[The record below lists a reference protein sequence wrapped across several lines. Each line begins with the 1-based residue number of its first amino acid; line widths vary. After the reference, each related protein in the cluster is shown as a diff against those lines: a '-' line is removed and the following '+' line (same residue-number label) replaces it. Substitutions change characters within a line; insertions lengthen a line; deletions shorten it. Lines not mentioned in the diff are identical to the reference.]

1 MQRKKVMQKQKAMQ
15 KQKISFAV
23 IAAIFFS
30 ASTLSFHAGAQQAA
44 PSGRQAIEVRKA
56 AFALIGNSFKPIG
69 DTLQGKIPYNQAE
82 VQKRAARI
90 ALLADWVGEA
100 FPDASN
106 TGLPDTKAK
115 PEVWSDRATFDKQLN
130 EFREHAATL
139 ARVSA
144 IETSASDAFKA
155 AAAAV
160 AKDCKG
166 CHDAFKLK

>member
-1 MQRKKVMQKQKAMQ
+1 MQKQKTF
-15 KQKISFAV
+15 SAV
-23 IAAIFFS
+23 IVAIFFFGS
-30 ASTLSFHAGAQQAA
+30 AFSFTVKAQSA
-44 PSGRQAIEVRKA
+44 PPSAPAGRQAIEVRKA

-82 VQKRAARI
+82 VQKRAARVV
-90 ALLADWVGEA
+90 LLADWVGEA

-115 PEVWSDRATFDKQLN
+115 PEVWSDRTTFDKRLS

-139 ARVSA
+139 AKVSA
-144 IETSASDAFKA
+144 TETTASDAFKT

-160 AKDCKG
+160 AKDCKS